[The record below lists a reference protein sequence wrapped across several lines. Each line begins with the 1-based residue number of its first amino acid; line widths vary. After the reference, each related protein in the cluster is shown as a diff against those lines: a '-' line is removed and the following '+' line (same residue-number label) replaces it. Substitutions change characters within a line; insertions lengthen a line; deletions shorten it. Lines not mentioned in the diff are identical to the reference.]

1 MFHLNKNLKPTAA
14 NAQHRGRRENQE
26 DSFGFSQFSNSE
38 FVAHGGYVSVVADGM
53 GGLENG
59 TLASTTA
66 LRVFLSAY
74 QQKSPDES
82 VLDALKRAAVEAN
95 GEVYRTAVGLSAID
109 RMGSTLV
116 AASVIGNRLEWIGIG
131 DSRLYHFSSGVF
143 RQLSEDH
150 NFGQV
155 LDAQV
160 AQGIISKEEAI
171 AHPKAQALTSYLGR
185 EQIPFISSSESG
197 AIKLRQGDWIILC
210 SDGLSGSLSVE
221 EISKELYGKP
231 QEASDR
237 LLLRALSKD
246 FPHQDNITLL
256 VLCMDEQG
264 VVSGI
269 TVKNDRRKVAL
280 FSSGAIGIGAAAAL
294 VLLLLPDVNTVIQ
307 PDIPLQP
314 ASGTPQVTTQMAEPP
329 QPPETG
335 GTENKGGTERIQPD
349 AQTKTQV
356 VTPVT
361 KTKDT
366 SVHKSTIGRDIVK
379 TGVSTKPEDVK
390 NKLDQGEGKKRS
402 AIVSVPKAAVP
413 TAVREATTPH
423 IASEV
428 VAAPII
434 HQLSASGIPAG
445 DK

>member
-95 GEVYRTAVGLSAID
+95 GEVYRTAVSLSAMD

-131 DSRLYHFSSGVF
+131 DSRLYHSSGGVF

-160 AQGIISKEEAI
+160 AQGIISEEEAV

-185 EQIPFISSSESG
+185 EQIPFMSSSESG
-197 AIKLRQGDWIILC
+197 AIKLRSGDWIVLC
-210 SDGLSGSLSVE
+210 SDGLSGSLSAE
-221 EISKELYGKP
+221 EIAKELYGNPK
-231 QEASDR
+231 EASDR

-264 VVSGI
+264 EVSGI

-294 VLLLLPDVNTVIQ
+294 VLLLLPGVKTPIQ
-307 PDIPLQP
+307 PDLSLQS
-314 ASGTPQVTTQMAEPP
+314 ASGTPQVATQTAEPP
-329 QPPETG
+329 PPPSC
-335 GTENKGGTERIQPD
+335 TENCEGAVIDKPNPNPPVDKPKKVKSPTLVKPKTVVGT
-349 AQTKTQV
+349 T
-356 VTPVT
+356 
-361 KTKDT
+361 
-366 SVHKSTIGRDIVK
+366 IVK
-379 TGVSTKPEDVK
+379 PSVSSEHKGETKKPDGGADLK
-390 NKLDQGEGKKRS
+390 ITK
-402 AIVSVPKAAVP
+402 IVSVPKVPGPSVVSEVP
-413 TAVREATTPH
+413 TLH
-423 IASEV
+423 KASEV
-428 VAAPII
+428 VASPVIYPE
-434 HQLSASGIPAG
+434 SGTPTG